1 MGEQANWT
9 STSFVSC
16 LLVPYTALKLFC
28 VMLTG
33 TAAPHSTELWC
44 AGYNSDGTKFCLPGM
59 EGDNNRLNT
68 ELAAVAT
75 YAANI
80 TMANLDVNGDGIV
93 DAEEFQAII
102 PDSMKAQVAQLQAER
117 KKLSKSSYG
126 SMSDSAPAESPSKQF

>member
-1 MGEQANWT
+1 
-9 STSFVSC
+9 
-16 LLVPYTALKLFC
+16 
-28 VMLTG
+28 MLTG
-33 TAAPHSTELWC
+33 TAALHSTELCGSC
-44 AGYNSDGTKFCLPGM
+44 AGYNSDGTKFYLPGM
-59 EGDNNRLNT
+59 EGDNARLNA

-80 TMANLDVNGDGIV
+80 NMAKLDVNGDGIV

-126 SMSDSAPAESPSKQF
+126 SMPDSAPAESPSKQF